1 MGIIGANYS
10 NQTFGIN
17 ILKQQHPYVVFSAD
31 DKVGCVDNKGYYYY
45 KTLANGETYLRNYKN
60 LDPINYK
67 TQFKQKAD
75 SMEKNMM
82 QIYESANYFIRKNNF
97 LYE

>member
-1 MGIIGANYS
+1 M
-10 NQTFGIN
+10 
-17 ILKQQHPYVVFSAD
+17 VFSAD
-31 DKVGCVDNKGYYYY
+31 DKIGCVNNQGYYYY
-45 KTLANGETYLRNYKN
+45 KTLANGETYLINYKN